1 MELYKKVRLAC
12 AEGMS
17 RRAAAQHFNISRGT
31 VDKMMAFSV
40 PPGYRRNKPIRRPKL
55 DGFTEFVDAWLEAD
69 KAVHRK
75 AVNLHSKLTQRD
87 HLKMTHLRGSKAHR
101 RAAPM

>member
-1 MELYKKVRLAC
+1 VQQPDGPAGTAPAPEPTH
-12 AEGMS
+12 
-17 RRAAAQHFNISRGT
+17 RRSGT
-31 VDKMMAFSV
+31 KQ
-40 PPGYRRNKPIRRPKL
+40 
-55 DGFTEFVDAWLEAD
+55 E
-69 KAVHRK
+69 

>member
-1 MELYKKVRLAC
+1 ML
-12 AEGMS
+12 S
-17 RRAAAQHFNISRGT
+17 RDLDDYITLQRARGLKFTTQPGLLRSFVAAAAAAGDTHVLTARALDWAVRTTSDAQ
-31 VDKMMAFSV
+31 A
-40 PPGYRRNKPIRRPKL
+40 RNRL
-55 DGFTEFVDAWLEAD
+55 
-69 KAVHRK
+69 